1 MGFGFRFVLRFGVTV
16 RVRVRI
22 GPRLRVRVGRGQ
34 AVRRPA
40 VSDEGLGHQ
49 GQGQATHRTNVRRPR
64 RWEAVAG
71 GIGGRAH
78 LHGVADDMG
87 LLCMPASRGGAH
99 LMCVPRREPGRAGE
113 VSASPGIRHVAI
125 RVQQGCAAG
134 AQQARAVPCGQ
145 EATHPERRTSL
156 RI

>member
-34 AVRRPA
+34 AVRQPA

-87 LLCMPASRGGAH
+87 LLCMPASRGGA
-99 LMCVPRREPGRAGE
+99 MCVGRREPGRAGE
-113 VSASPGIRHVAI
+113 VSVRQAQEFVGLWFA
-125 RVQQGCAAG
+125 QQV
-134 AQQARAVPCGQ
+134 AQQARS
-145 EATHPERRTSL
+145 RRALCRVGRRQRTQSAGL
-156 RI
+156 R